1 MCSMNTGGLL
11 QSLLLHCSVIAVISV
26 CVCICPLGTSCSVLH
41 RWLPYDVR
49 IGGGSAN
56 SSWGNAS
63 SLIQVSHETHR
74 LLSHIRQCILW
85 QRAVVC
91 SQKCVS
97 VTFELSTANNE
108 DVLRSI
114 QEELTTLSL
123 DATDNIIHKNAF
135 SMYILSLSTQGEK
148 YHISLRM
155 CIAKNSDLIAFS
167 VLAIHPCPHVNDVP

>member
-63 SLIQVSHETHR
+63 SLIRVSHKTHW

-91 SQKCVS
+91 SQSVCLLLSSYQQQTMKMYSAVFKRSWQLCRWMPLTILYIRMLLVCTFLAYPHRVKSITYLYVCV
-97 VTFELSTANNE
+97 
-108 DVLRSI
+108 
-114 QEELTTLSL
+114 
-123 DATDNIIHKNAF
+123 
-135 SMYILSLSTQGEK
+135 
-148 YHISLRM
+148 
-155 CIAKNSDLIAFS
+155 
-167 VLAIHPCPHVNDVP
+167 